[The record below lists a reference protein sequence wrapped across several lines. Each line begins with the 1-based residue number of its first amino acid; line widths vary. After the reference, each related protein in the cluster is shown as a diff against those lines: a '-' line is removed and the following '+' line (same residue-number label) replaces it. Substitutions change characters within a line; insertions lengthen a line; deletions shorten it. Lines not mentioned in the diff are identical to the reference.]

1 MVRAKYLS
9 GINKK
14 HKVLVL
20 CVTLLCRG
28 QRMRHISNGTQTQ
41 RRHAPYN
48 LSIISDMV
56 YVILTQ
62 SLAPQRLAR
71 RGTFVRSYEPSQCR
85 R

>member
-9 GINKK
+9 GITKK

-62 SLAPQRLAR
+62 RLAPQRLAR
-71 RGTFVRSYEPSQCR
+71 RGTLVRSYEPSQCR